1 MKTTAIIP
9 AAGSGTRM
17 GKHPSATPPPSL
29 QKRASKLFLM
39 LGDMPVLAHTLL
51 AFDRASE
58 VDEVI
63 VAAREDDILLIWD
76 MISEFGITKV
86 SKIINGGSSRSESV
100 RAAILEVSDDTSII
114 AIHDGARPLIAPK
127 LIDTAIA
134 EAARKGAVTLAVPV
148 KDTIKRV
155 SANGVIEE
163 TLERDSLY
171 QIQTP
176 QVFRAEL
183 IKEAYEQELQSSVS
197 YADSSFQKEPLTAN
211 DDCEL
216 VESLGVAVHIVKGD
230 YANIKITT
238 TEDIAIAEGLIL

>member
-17 GKHPSATPPPSL
+17 ANPRQASPATPF
-29 QKRASKLFLM
+29 QKGASKLFLM

-51 AFDRASE
+51 AFDSATE

-63 VAAREDDILLIWD
+63 IAAREDDILLIWD

-100 RAAILEVSDDTSII
+100 RAAISEVSDDTKVI

-127 LIDTAIA
+127 LIDAAIA

-155 SANGVIEE
+155 GASGVIEE

-176 QVFRAEL
+176 QAFRGD
-183 IKEAYEQELQSSVS
+183 IIREAYEQ
-197 YADSSFQKEPLTAN
+197 LTINSEQLTIN

-238 TEDIAIAEGLIL
+238 TEDIIIAEGLL